1 MSRTMDIASSDAP
14 AMAALTE
21 ENRALWAALEAMRAQ
36 LNELELLADTDT
48 LGPMLNRRA
57 FLRELEAT
65 LQINVRHQIPA
76 AVLFIDVNGLKA
88 INDSYGHEA
97 GDAVILHIALELQ
110 SRVRV
115 SDTVARIGGDEFGVI
130 LTHLEEKDARAKA
143 DALIEAVNATCVE
156 FSQHQIPVGLG
167 CGLAMVREGDSVRSV
182 LARADTA
189 MYAARRV
196 QRSLK

>member
-1 MSRTMDIASSDAP
+1 MGRTLDIASGDAA
-14 AMAALTE
+14 AMAALTQ
-21 ENRALWAALEAMRAQ
+21 ENRALWAALEATRAQ
-36 LNELELLADTDT
+36 LAELELLADTDT

-65 LQINVRHQIPA
+65 LQINVRHQVPA

-88 INDSYGHEA
+88 INDGYGHEA

-110 SRVRV
+110 ARVRV

-130 LTHLEEKDARAKA
+130 LTHLEEDAARSKA
-143 DALIEAVNATCVE
+143 NAMIAAVGATSVE
-156 FSQHQIPVGLG
+156 FSGHQIPVGLG
-167 CGLAMVREGDSVRSV
+167 CGLAMVRQGDSVRSV

-189 MYAARRV
+189 MYATRRV

>member
-1 MSRTMDIASSDAP
+1 MGKTLNIASGDAA

-36 LNELELLADTDT
+36 LSELELLADTDT

-65 LQINVRHQIPA
+65 LQLGVRHQVPA
-76 AVLFIDVNGLKA
+76 AVLFIDVNGLKS
-88 INDSYGHEA
+88 INDGYGHEA

-130 LTHLEEKDARAKA
+130 LTHLEEGAARAKA
-143 DALIEAVNATCVE
+143 EALIAAVSATNVE
-156 FSQHQIPVGLG
+156 FSGYRIPVGLG
-167 CGLAMVREGDSVRSV
+167 CGLAMVRTGDNVRSV

-196 QRSLK
+196 QRSLR